1 MKIQP
6 IKRLASLALGAV
18 LCLAQAG
25 CSFSGLDAQNLMSPP
40 RASLDQQ
47 GIYELLQGDQQELT
61 LVYPKRGDH
70 RSAIIMHDWSGD
82 GVEDAVGFV
91 ALDRGVEVHFLEKSQ
106 GDWRAAASFGN
117 TATQVDLVCFGDLN
131 GDGVEDVIIGWGSTT
146 GTTGRTASV
155 SAYLYQEG
163 NVTEYSLGTYG
174 ELALTDFDE
183 NGIYEVFTVDMYIA
197 AEEEGA
203 VDLPATAHVYAW
215 QEDTLREVHTASA
228 DNSITSYV
236 SIQFGKLGRG
246 LYGVVV
252 DGAKADGSMTTQ
264 VFTLEDGLLLNSPAG
279 VNSES
284 YQNPFSRS
292 SAAVFTSQDVNGDG
306 LLEIPVAS
314 QLPAIPEDVSLD
326 STGFLVE
333 WVNADTS
340 GNYETALTALM
351 NLGENYWFRLPAS
364 LVGKISASNNTAARS
379 VTYTEVV
386 TGEDGSQLL
395 GSPLFTIRVFTRS
408 AWDSRGETSGYEQLA
423 AQGDLVFG
431 IQTLTQDAEHLRAIA
446 QIRSQFHVTLE

>member
-1 MKIQP
+1 MGR
-6 IKRLASLALGAV
+6 RLLRTGLGLL
-18 LCLAQAG
+18 LCLCLSG
-25 CSFSGLDAQNLMSPP
+25 CSFSMLDAQNLMAPP
-40 RASLDQQ
+40 KANADQQ
-47 GIYELLQGDQQELT
+47 SIHQLLQGDRTEMT
-61 LVYPKRGDH
+61 LVYPKNGEY
-70 RSAIIMHDWSGD
+70 RSAIITKDFTGD
-82 GVEDAVGFV
+82 GSKDALGFYALEDRSVAVQ
-91 ALDRGVEVHFLEKSQ
+91 FLLKD
-106 GDWRAAASFGN
+106 GDAWRTAGTFQN
-117 TATQVDLVCFGDLN
+117 TATQVDRVCFADLN
-131 GDGVEDVIIGWGSTT
+131 GDGHQDVLIGWGSTA
-146 GTTGRTASV
+146 GTTGRTAAV
-155 SAYLYQEG
+155 SAYLYRDG
-163 NVTEYSLGTYG
+163 DVTETLLGTYG
-174 ELALTDFDE
+174 EMAVTDFD
-183 NGIYEVFTVDMYIA
+183 GDGVSEVFTVDKYVA

-203 VDLPATAHVYAW
+203 EALPAQAHIYAW
-215 QEDTLREVHTASA
+215 QDGALQELHTASA
-228 DNSITSYV
+228 DNSITSYTA
-236 SIQFGKLGRG
+236 IHFGKLGRD
-246 LYGVVV
+246 LSAVVV

-284 YQNPFSRS
+284 YQNPFSRP